1 VTTQTDELTQLQRLD
16 AFLEGEEIDLD
27 DLRQEINRARLRVGL
42 PPSLSIDADPDL
54 TSDPHEDAH
63 FFIRDLMD
71 EHALADSEG
80 EDDPRDGANP

>member
-1 VTTQTDELTQLQRLD
+1 MTTQINELTQLRRLD

-54 TSDPHEDAH
+54 TSDPHEDVRS
-63 FFIRDLMD
+63 FIQDLMD
-71 EHALADSEG
+71 EHALADSER
-80 EDDPRDGANP
+80 EDDPRDGANR